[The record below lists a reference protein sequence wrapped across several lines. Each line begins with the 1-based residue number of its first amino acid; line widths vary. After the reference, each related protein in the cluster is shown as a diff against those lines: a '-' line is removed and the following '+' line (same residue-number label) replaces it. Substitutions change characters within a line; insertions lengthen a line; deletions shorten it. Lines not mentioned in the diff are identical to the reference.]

1 MLYNLCL
8 LADHRV
14 LVPVMT
20 AMMLLVIITF
30 IKEKRDERKR
40 A

>member
-8 LADHRV
+8 LVDHRV

-20 AMMLLVIITF
+20 VMMLLVIITF

>member
-8 LADHRV
+8 HMNGMHVATALTVTTAFV
-14 LVPVMT
+14 L
-20 AMMLLVIITF
+20 ITL

>member
-1 MLYNLCL
+1 MLYNICL
-8 LADHRV
+8 HADPKFFV
-14 LVPVMT
+14 PALTITITLVV
-20 AMMLLVIITF
+20 ITF

>member
-8 LADHRV
+8 HMDHRL
-14 LVPVMT
+14 LVP
-20 AMMLLVIITF
+20 LLTVTMAIVAITV

>member
-8 LADHRV
+8 HVDHRV
-14 LVPVMT
+14 FVPVMT
-20 AMMLLVIITF
+20 VMMLLVIITF

>member
-8 LADHRV
+8 HADPRFFIPALTITIG
-14 LVPVMT
+14 LV
-20 AMMLLVIITF
+20 VITL

>member
-8 LADHRV
+8 HMDHRL
-14 LVPVMT
+14 LVP
-20 AMMLLVIITF
+20 LLTIIMATVVITV